1 MAIDYITGLL
11 VAGVFKRSTKT
22 ESGALESK
30 AGFRGL
36 CKKGVTLLII
46 LVAVRLDIML
56 NLKDFIR
63 NAVVIAFCVNEAI
76 SIIENSGLM
85 GVPIPQIITQAIEL
99 LRKKGSKTLEGGENE

>member
-99 LRKKGSKTLEGGENE
+99 LRKKEAKR